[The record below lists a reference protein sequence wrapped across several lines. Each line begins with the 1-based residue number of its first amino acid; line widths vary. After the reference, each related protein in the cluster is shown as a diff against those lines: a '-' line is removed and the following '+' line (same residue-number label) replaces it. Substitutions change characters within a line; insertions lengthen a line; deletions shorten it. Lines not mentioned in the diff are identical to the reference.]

1 MENKRKRKQ
10 KGNPV
15 LIIGAV
21 VLVVVLVIF
30 IQSMV
35 RDRAA
40 AAATQA
46 GIAFLESMEAKDPAD
61 VDAVR
66 RELYQKRL
74 DAQREELLQQL
85 HSGAMDPFSLFQ
97 DYVILGDSRAVGFY
111 YMGFLDES
119 RVLATGGA
127 TIRDVET
134 HKEKVIALDPSQIF
148 LCYGLND
155 ISIGYW
161 DTAEEYVAEYMQV
174 VADLRQKLPNA
185 TVVVS
190 SALPARDPAFAR
202 SSKWRNIPDWNQV
215 LQEACDENDVLFV
228 DNSRISEE
236 YADLWDPDGIH
247 VKKEFYPH
255 WATEL
260 IGELLVGGS
269 ADEG

>member
-1 MENKRKRKQ
+1 MANKRKQ
-10 KGNPV
+10 KLNPV
-15 LIIGAV
+15 LIVGAV
-21 VLVVVLVIF
+21 ALALLLAFLIRGIVK
-30 IQSMV
+30 
-35 RDRAA
+35 DRAA

-85 HSGAMDPFSLFQ
+85 HSGAMDPFSMFQ

-134 HKEKVIALDPSQIF
+134 HKESVIALNPSQIF

-161 DTAEEYVAEYMQV
+161 DTAEEYAAEYMQV
-174 VADLRQKLPNA
+174 VADLRDKLPNA
-185 TVVVS
+185 TVIVS
-190 SALPARDPAFAR
+190 SALPARDPAFER
-202 SSKWRNIPDWNQV
+202 SSKWRNIPDWNLV
-215 LQEACDENDVLFV
+215 LEAACEENGIVFV

-260 IGELLVGGS
+260 VTAALMDGS
-269 ADEG
+269 ESE